1 MKIKFSNNVDFSTE
15 LKNSGADEYVKVVPY
30 CDAPQVDANGNR
42 VTQRF
47 AYEDACA
54 LVDTFRNNAKRL
66 ARKFGAML
74 GLANNNIPF
83 YDCHADAE
91 DTEPANHTVFAEAT
105 DLEARED
112 GLYAKIQRFANFDK
126 LKELLGTLQ
135 ISPYWTAESTDG
147 KIYRP
152 TRLISFGMV
161 KKGNLPNACLINTQL
176 EMDAK
181 LMGQC
186 AELLGIKPEEFT
198 GDILIEKV
206 KNALESVT
214 KLDEANKK
222 ADELNKQVQTLTTQ
236 NTNYKEQIGEYAINE
251 ALAQGKIL
259 PEEADDYRAKMG
271 GDMFDA
277 TVQFLRSAKPAM
289 TNDEA
294 EDKADNGEQGDK
306 QPTEND
312 KPADNSDEEKKAKED
327 ALKNAEKGSQSDG
340 ELENLKKELATE
352 IEKLQQQDMDYTEAF
367 TVFASTTKGQE
378 LLKKIAELKKANETV

>member
-1 MKIKFSNNVDFSTE
+1 MKIKFSNNVDFATE
-15 LKNSGADEYVKVVPY
+15 LKNSTADEYVKVVPY

-47 AYEDACA
+47 AYEDACTI
-54 LVDTFRNNAKRL
+54 VDTFRNNAKRL

-135 ISPYWTAESTDG
+135 ISPYWTAESADG

-181 LMGQC
+181 LMAQC
-186 AELLGIKPEEFT
+186 AELLGIEPEEFT
-198 GDILIEKV
+198 GDVLIEKV
-206 KNALESVT
+206 KNALESVNQ
-214 KLDEANKK
+214 LDEANKK

-259 PEEADDYRAKMG
+259 PEEADGYRTKMS

-277 TVQFLRSAKPAM
+277 TIQFLRSAKPAM
-289 TNDEA
+289 TN
-294 EDKADNGEQGDK
+294 ADGNKDNQEYKTVEQNE
-306 QPTEND
+306 TD
-312 KPADNSDEEKKAKED
+312 KPADNSDKENEEKEE
-327 ALKNAEKGSQSDG
+327 ALKNAEKGAESKG
-340 ELENLKKELATE
+340 ELENLKKELADE
-352 IEKLQQQDMDYTEAF
+352 LEKLQEQDMDYAEAF
-367 TVFASTTKGQE
+367 TVFAATTKGRE
-378 LLKKIAELKKANETV
+378 LLEKIEKLNEVNKTV